1 MLKFLSV
8 ILLIWIIVKISKF
21 ISVIQLIRKNTPK
34 KENKNPKYGM
44 DIMDADY
51 EEVE

>member
-1 MLKFLSV
+1 MLKFLFV
-8 ILLIWIIVKISKF
+8 ILLIWIILKISKL
-21 ISVIQLIRKNTPK
+21 ISGIQLIRKKTSK
-34 KENKNPKYGM
+34 KENMHHKSGM